1 MRAYGIPRIKDIKG
15 ADILDIKK
23 FGLGKGGKDYFPNKR
38 EKRRIRRVYKKK
50 ERNEF
55 RILLSNVSVDA

>member
-38 EKRRIRRVYKKK
+38 EKRRIRRVYNMLGINTVKK
-50 ERNEF
+50 
-55 RILLSNVSVDA
+55 ILSLFTQK